1 MDKRDKIAVLLMI
14 VLGVEIVVLKV
25 ISAILKAKGL

>member
-14 VLGVEIVVLKV
+14 VLGVAIVVLKV